1 MSVTINTFP
10 PLHAF
15 TSSRSWFLAFIVL
28 LHIGFFW
35 VLTNGLSIGDFTK
48 ERPGTVVLVP
58 EPPRP
63 VKPERTYEGPVV
75 DHPIYVP
82 KPERPELEVAEDPQ
96 SSAPRSV
103 TDDPGQAAGPG
114 AGASVAP
121 PEPVM
126 VGPEIDHRIGLS
138 EPVYPIHEI
147 RMQHTGTVVLSVQ
160 VLANGRV
167 GEVRLERSSGYR
179 ALDESAMREARRWR
193 LIPGTRDGVPA
204 VMWKQIPITF
214 RLRD

>member
-28 LHIGFFW
+28 LHMGFFW
-35 VLTNGLSIGDFTK
+35 VLTNGLSMGDLTK
-48 ERPGTVVLVP
+48 ERSGTVVLVP
-58 EPPRP
+58 ATPRP

-75 DHPIYVP
+75 ERPIYVP
-82 KPERPELEVAEDPQ
+82 KSERPEFEVAQDPE
-96 SSAPRSV
+96 STAPRSV
-103 TDDPGQAAGPG
+103 TNDPGQAAGPG
-114 AGASVAP
+114 AGASAP
-121 PEPVM
+121 PEPVI
-126 VGPEIDHRIGLS
+126 VGPEIDRRMGLS

-167 GEVRLERSSGYR
+167 GEVRLEKSSGYP
-179 ALDESAMREARRWR
+179 ALDQSAMREARRWR
-193 LIPGTRDGVPA
+193 LIPGTRDGVTA